1 MKKITNKTILLI
13 SLLMACTTFIVG
25 VYMGKSGIATRI
37 YKTFNPGPPKQT
49 SINYIDSLD
58 KDGLINRIRI
68 NNLQDA
74 EIFRNKLISIIWG
87 KDGIPFNSLPEKVE
101 TNIQDSLFSDIENL
115 GSVDCIIDSLDH
127 GFVSVMYHLKPKTND
142 KNEIV
147 IYHHGHE
154 GRNDYSAGIPSYKEL
169 VKNGYHV
176 ISIQMPLLGRNNLPE
191 VNTPTTGKT
200 QIRNHDMMMYL
211 ENPYPI
217 FFTPIRTAINYL
229 RKEKQYN
236 GFSMLGLSGGGWT
249 TQLYVA
255 MDTTIKKSY
264 TIAGSAPIEIKLIR
278 FQDLGDMEQYD
289 PRIYSQISYPEIYVL
304 GSIGQGRRRIQI
316 LNTEDPC
323 CFKYQNSIYYRE
335 AVTKKVEQIGIGTYQ
350 LLEDK
355 TNKEHSISP
364 FAITLVLK
372 DLQNND

>member
-1 MKKITNKTILLI
+1 
-13 SLLMACTTFIVG
+13 
-25 VYMGKSGIATRI
+25 MGKSGIATRL
-37 YKTFNPGPPKQT
+37 YKSINPSPPKEIP
-49 SINYIDSLD
+49 INYIDSLD

-68 NNLQDA
+68 NNMQDA
-74 EIFRNKLISIIWG
+74 EVFRNKLISIIWG
-87 KDGIPFNSLPEKVE
+87 KDGIPYNSFPEKVE
-101 TNIQDSLFSDIENL
+101 TNVQDSLFSDIENL
-115 GSVDCIIDSLDH
+115 GSVDCIIDSLEY
-127 GFVSVMYHLKPKTND
+127 GFVSVMYHLKPKEND

-154 GRNDYSAGIPSYKEL
+154 GRNDYSAGIPTYREL
-169 VKNGYHV
+169 IKNGYHV
-176 ISIQMPLLGRNNLPE
+176 ISIQMPLLGRNNLPI

-217 FFTPIRTAINYL
+217 FFTPIRTALNYV
-229 RKEKQYN
+229 RKENHYD
-236 GFSMLGLSGGGWT
+236 GYSMLGLSGGGWT
-249 TQLYVA
+249 TQLFVA

-264 TIAGSAPIEIKLIR
+264 TIAGSAPIEIKLLR

-323 CFKYQNSIYYRE
+323 CFIYKNSIYYRE
-335 AVTKKVEQIGIGTYQ
+335 AVTKKVEQIGIGNYL

-364 FAITLVLK
+364 IAINLILK
-372 DLQNND
+372 DLQNDN